1 MNRLFLLLFGA
12 VSLVAHAQVPD
23 YVPTDGLVV
32 WYPLDG
38 DATDFGPFNIQPEYA
53 VAEPAANR
61 FEQEGRALSFI
72 GDEDFIQGHADLFP
86 VTDRTLSF
94 WFNMPLDSPEN
105 WLIGYGGGASGT
117 STLLYSNSVQC
128 NIGNSL
134 AHSEHG
140 CQSVFGISL
149 STLQANVWHHCVLSS
164 DSLGSLL
171 YIDGTIASNGPALGS
186 VNTSNRHFFIGGG
199 PSPDGEALEY
209 NFHGQ
214 LDEVGI
220 WNRSLT
226 DTEIQGLFTSVA
238 PIFGCTDPEACNYS
252 TLANID
258 DESCHYPLIPGDCNA
273 GSVACADGTYWNS
286 LIQQCVPT
294 SCPTCPGDGDGDL
307 VIGVSDLLL
316 LLGAFG
322 SDCPE
327 TGCTDSQA
335 TNYNPNVVIN
345 DGSCVYP
352 PCLDAQ
358 EPGAACDDGNP
369 NTFNT
374 YWDEDGCLCEGSEY
388 VAEDG
393 SGPCDGL
400 GTVTYQGHDYQLV
413 EIGDQCW
420 FAENLQAFN
429 HTNGDG
435 IPSNL
440 SNEEWSTTEAGA
452 VGVYGQSA
460 EGCGDSFT
468 PGYNACDTLFSL
480 ANFGRLYN
488 FYSVEDPRGLCPSDW
503 VVASDTAWME
513 MEIHLGM
520 SLEEANSNGWRGTNQ
535 GHILKTTEFW
545 YNSGNGIDSLG
556 FAAAPGGYRHYNYGA
571 YVDAGYN
578 SDYWTSS
585 PVTNSNHGISRLLF
599 NNQNG
604 ILRGTPN
611 KGNGRSIRCIKS
623 ETDICFDPDGDGV
636 CPEDEI
642 SGCTDE
648 TACNFDAEATH
659 DDESC
664 IPNQEAGSSCDD
676 GDDNTFNDAWD
687 AETCTCAGTPA
698 VAEDGSGPCEGALTV
713 NYHGYDYLLVEIG
726 EQCWFA
732 ENLRATDYSN
742 GDSMQGGLTN
752 DEWSITTEG
761 AQTIYDN
768 DSTNLVNYGRSY
780 NWYAASDPRGACP
793 SGWRVP
799 NTENL
804 TQLTD
809 HLGGAAIAGDALKAN
824 VFGDFGDENS
834 NSSGFGMRA
843 GGNRSLVGYFSE
855 LGSHGYIWSTT
866 PLLDQANA
874 RSRSFLSTSD
884 EVGDGYTYRRTGFSV
899 RCLKIV
905 TDTCFDPD
913 SDGVCPEDEISG
925 CIDETACN
933 YNAEATHDDGSCIP
947 SQEAGSSCDDGDDN
961 TFNDAWDAESCMCA
975 GTPAVAEDGSGPCE
989 GVGTVTYHGY
999 EYQLVEIGDQCWF
1012 AENLRTELYSN
1023 GDEVPNLPQGAD
1035 WQAATNDGSGAW
1047 VYFSNNP
1054 DSGETF
1060 GKLYNWYVTVDER
1073 GICPTSWHVPE
1084 NAEWSVL
1091 VDHYGGAEIAAIE
1104 LKGNYSDEWF
1114 GNGTSGFNAL
1124 PGGFRDWGNSVFFLQ
1139 GTSGDWW
1146 TSSNQ
1151 GAGFWRGMD
1160 SNSNNVHNALYGR
1173 AMGNSIRC
1181 LKD

>member
-1 MNRLFLLLFGA
+1 MNRLFLLLFGM
-12 VSLVAHAQVPD
+12 VTFVAHAQVPD

-420 FAENLQAFN
+420 FRENCKFLP
-429 HTNGDG
+429 TVSPGD
-435 IPSNL
+435 
-440 SNEEWSTTEAGA
+440 
-452 VGVYGQSA
+452 VGSEDTPGQPHAYVYG
-460 EGCGDSFT
+460 
-468 PGYNACDTLFSL
+468 YNGTDVEEAKEFAGRYDTY
-480 ANFGRLYN
+480 GVLYN
-488 FYSVEDPRGLCPSDW
+488 HYAAYQWQLCPVGWHEAMSDDW
-503 VVASDTAWME
+503 RNLELALGLPDSLLASGGGAYGTD
-513 MEIHLGM
+513 LGTQIK
-520 SLEEANSNGWRGTNQ
+520 SNQLWDGTNSS
-535 GHILKTTEFW
+535 GFTMLGAGYREV
-545 YNSGNGIDSLG
+545 SGNFHSLNYSGHYRG
-556 FAAAPGGYRHYNYGA
+556 FSPSQPIPPNGHGLGTQSGWTG
-571 YVDAGYN
+571 VDREY
-578 SDYWTSS
+578 TF
-585 PVTNSNHGISRLLF
+585 V
-599 NNQNG
+599 
-604 ILRGTPN
+604 N
-611 KGNGRSIRCIKS
+611 KGYAVRCVKS
-623 ETDICFDPDGDGV
+623 DEEFCFDPDGNGI
-636 CPEDEI
+636 C
-642 SGCTDE
+642 
-648 TACNFDAEATH
+648 A
-659 DDESC
+659 
-664 IPNQEAGSSCDD
+664 
-676 GDDNTFNDAWD
+676 DN
-687 AETCTCAGTPA
+687 E
-698 VAEDGSGPCEGALTV
+698 
-713 NYHGYDYLLVEIG
+713 
-726 EQCWFA
+726 
-732 ENLRATDYSN
+732 
-742 GDSMQGGLTN
+742 
-752 DEWSITTEG
+752 
-761 AQTIYDN
+761 
-768 DSTNLVNYGRSY
+768 
-780 NWYAASDPRGACP
+780 
-793 SGWRVP
+793 
-799 NTENL
+799 
-804 TQLTD
+804 
-809 HLGGAAIAGDALKAN
+809 
-824 VFGDFGDENS
+824 VF
-834 NSSGFGMRA
+834 
-843 GGNRSLVGYFSE
+843 
-855 LGSHGYIWSTT
+855 
-866 PLLDQANA
+866 
-874 RSRSFLSTSD
+874 
-884 EVGDGYTYRRTGFSV
+884 
-899 RCLKIV
+899 
-905 TDTCFDPD
+905 
-913 SDGVCPEDEISG
+913 G

-933 YNAEATHDDGSCIP
+933 YDATATHDDGSCIP
-947 SQEAGSSCDDGDDN
+947 SQEDGSSCDDEDAN

-989 GVGTVTYHGY
+989 GALTVNYNGY
-999 EYQLVEIGDQCWF
+999 DYATVQIGEQCWL

-1023 GDEVPNLPQGAD
+1023 GDTIPGNLSNEEWASTTEGA
-1035 WQAATNDGSGAW
+1035 QAISIYGDAL
-1047 VYFSNNP
+1047 
-1054 DSGETF
+1054 EMF
-1060 GKLYNWYVTVDER
+1060 GRAYNGYAVGDER
-1073 GICPTSWHVPE
+1073 GLCLSGWHV
-1084 NAEWSVL
+1084 ALDSEWKELEMELGMSEA
-1091 VDHYGGAEIAAIE
+1091 DANSGGWRGTDQGIQMKTTTGWSEGE
-1104 LKGNYSDEWF
+1104 
-1114 GNGTSGFNAL
+1114 NGTNSSGFSAK
-1124 PGGFRDWGNSVFFLQ
+1124 PAGNRTSQ
-1139 GTSGDWW
+1139 GHW
-1146 TSSNQ
+1146 TNT
-1151 GAGFWRGMD
+1151 
-1160 SNSNNVHNALYGR
+1160 VHNAFFWTPASSTGSASLFRHLRFEEAGVFRGNYGS
-1173 AMGNSIRC
+1173 GQGLSIRC